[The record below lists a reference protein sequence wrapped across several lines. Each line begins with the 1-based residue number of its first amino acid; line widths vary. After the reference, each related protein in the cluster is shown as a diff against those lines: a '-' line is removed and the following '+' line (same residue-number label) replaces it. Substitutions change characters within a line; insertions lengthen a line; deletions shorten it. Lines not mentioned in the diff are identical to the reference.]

1 MLRIKVYQNGA
12 PAKKIDLAG
21 AYLVGN
27 DRVPLRADLKFSRG
41 EIIFDSRS
49 RGAAALSIVWPVPG
63 LGRQMLETPRLQ
75 ERRRPY
81 DLHVELARGRMM
93 RISQK
98 REDWGL
104 YDFQEGEALYRKIDG
119 ARDLLIEAMTMGDEA
134 AAAEKG
140 EAAVAAGLRAGE
152 LLSSFHADVF
162 LKRRCAAGQM
172 GPRPLGCRID
182 PSQSSEAYIR
192 HLTGAFDF
200 GILPFYWSNIEPK
213 EGGPKPT
220 NIDPWLKLLHQRK
233 FPAWGASLLSLDE
246 MALPE
251 WVQRHGNDYE
261 RFRDCVTKHIKLVL
275 KTYGAYIQAWEVV
288 SGVHADNPFRFTFE
302 QIMELTRIA
311 SLLVKQ
317 ISPRSTAIVGISCP
331 WGEYY
336 ATDPR
341 TIPPYLFAEMAVS
354 SGINFDAF
362 GLELY
367 FGAGE
372 RRHYVRDMLQISA
385 LLDRFGGLGKTI
397 HITAAGV
404 PSGGGNPEDGCWR
417 DAWTPKVQA
426 EWLRDFCRVAF
437 SKPFVESISAVR
449 LADSTDQDGL
459 LDLDFSPKPAY
470 QEMLKFRKEIT
481 SG

>member
-1 MLRIKVYQNGA
+1 MLRIKVYQDGA
-12 PAKKIDLAG
+12 PAKKVDLAG

-27 DRVPLRADLKFSRG
+27 DRVPLRADLKFSKG
-41 EIIFDSRS
+41 EIVYDSRT
-49 RGAAALSIVWPVPG
+49 RGAAALSIMWPVPRH
-63 LGRQMLETPRLQ
+63 GRLMLETPRLQ
-75 ERRRPY
+75 ERRQPY

-104 YDFQEGEALYRKIDG
+104 YDFQEGESLYREIDG
-119 ARDLLIEAMTMGDEA
+119 ARDLLIEAMTAADETA
-134 AAAEKG
+134 AACKG
-140 EAAVAAGLRAGE
+140 EAAVAAGMRAGE
-152 LLSSFHADVF
+152 LLSTFHAEVF
-162 LKRRCAAGQM
+162 LNRRCAANQIGS
-172 GPRPLGCRID
+172 RPLGCRID
-182 PSQSSEAYIR
+182 PSQSSETYLR
-192 HLTGAFDF
+192 LLTGAFDF

-213 EGGPKPT
+213 EGAHKPT

-233 FPAWGASLLSLDE
+233 IPAWGASLFSLDE

-251 WVQRHGNDYE
+251 WVRPIGHHYE
-261 RFRDCVTKHIKLVL
+261 RFRECLTKHVKMVL
-275 KTYGAYIQAWEVV
+275 KTYGAYVQAWEVV

-302 QIMELTRIA
+302 QLMEITRLA
-311 SLLVKQ
+311 ALVVKQ
-317 ISPRSTAIVGISCP
+317 MSPKATAIVGITCP

-336 ATDPR
+336 AADPR
-341 TIPPYLFAEMAVS
+341 TIPPYLYAEMAVS

-362 GLELY
+362 GLELH

-385 LLDRFGGLGKTI
+385 LLDRFGGLGKPI

-417 DAWTPKVQA
+417 EAWTPKVQA

-437 SKPFVESISAVR
+437 SKPFVESISMVR

-459 LDLDFSPKPAY
+459 LDLDCSPKPAY
-470 QEMLKFRKEIT
+470 QEMLRFRKEIT
-481 SG
+481 SA